1 MEIYEPKPATDS
13 EGKPRFDA
21 KHFLS
26 ETVRLAD
33 RTTCALMN
41 VANAGSAK
49 PRDLLAI
56 ADAYRHA
63 ANRVT
68 TIAEDL
74 VEKSNALKEAGQ

>member
-1 MEIYEPKPATDS
+1 MAIYEPKPSLDK
-13 EGKPRFDA
+13 EGKPSFKT

-41 VANAGSAK
+41 VAQANSAK
-49 PRDLLAI
+49 PRDLIEI

-63 ANRVT
+63 ANRVQN
-68 TIAEDL
+68 IADDL
-74 VEKSNALKEAGQ
+74 IERARQAKEAKE